1 MSRKT
6 ILMVTTLLAITLAL
20 SMVVASA
27 QAQDP
32 VLILQLKY
40 RNGTDLKPLVNEYV
54 TVQLNGTTMYE
65 GKTDSTGNVTI
76 TLPAGSN
83 RANVTV
89 WWKASWGVSYLVNF
103 TGTTLFSTLNK
114 SVINCSIYNVNLWTV
129 DQGPSLGRCDMP
141 SSKSWTSTRAS

>member
-6 ILMVTTLLAITLAL
+6 ILMAHNPTGDNPSPIDGCSL
-20 SMVVASA
+20 SASPR
-27 QAQDP
+27 P

-76 TLPAGSN
+76 TLPS
-83 RANVTV
+83 R
-89 WWKASWGVSYLVNF
+89 K
-103 TGTTLFSTLNK
+103 
-114 SVINCSIYNVNLWTV
+114 
-129 DQGPSLGRCDMP
+129 QPS
-141 SSKSWTSTRAS
+141 

>member
-1 MSRKT
+1 MR
-6 ILMVTTLLAITLAL
+6 
-20 SMVVASA
+20 
-27 QAQDP
+27 
-32 VLILQLKY
+32 
-40 RNGTDLKPLVNEYV
+40 
-54 TVQLNGTTMYE
+54 

-129 DQGPSLGRCDMP
+129 DQRARLKRCKYAVVKIYDLN
-141 SSKSWTSTRAS
+141 KSVLMYK